1 MTTSGAASAD
11 TFVITRVFN
20 APRQRVWD
28 AWTKP
33 DQLGQWFGPKG
44 TTAMVKAHDL
54 RPGGILHSR
63 LDAPGGGTMWAK
75 FVYREVTAPSR
86 LVWVHSFS
94 DEHANVARA
103 PFFDGNWPLE
113 LLTTVTF
120 ADEGTATRV
129 TLTWTPL
136 NATEIE
142 RQTFAANMLSMNQGW
157 TGSFEELDAFL
168 ALG

>member
-1 MTTSGAASAD
+1 MATTGEASPD

-33 DQLGQWFGPKG
+33 EQFGKWFGPKG
-44 TTAMVKAHDL
+44 VTATVKTHDL
-54 RPGGILHSR
+54 RPGGILHSSLASPDGR
-63 LDAPGGGTMWAK
+63 TMWAK
-75 FVYREVTAPSR
+75 FVYREVSAPSR

-94 DEHANVARA
+94 DEHANVTRA

-120 ADEGTATRV
+120 ADDGAGTRV

-136 NATEIE
+136 NATDIE
-142 RQTFAANMLSMNQGW
+142 RQTFAANMPSMNQGW

-168 ALG
+168 TGG

>member
-1 MTTSGAASAD
+1 MTADAQASPD
-11 TFVITRVFN
+11 TFVITRVFG

-33 DQLGQWFGPKG
+33 EQLSRWFGPKG
-44 TTAMVKAHDL
+44 VTATVKTHEL
-54 RPGGILHSR
+54 RPGGILHAH
-63 LDAPGGGTMWAK
+63 LDAPDGGRLWAK
-75 FVYREVTAPSR
+75 FVYREVAAPSR

-94 DEHANVARA
+94 DEHANVTRA
-103 PFFDGNWPLE
+103 PFFDGKWPLE

-120 ADEGTATRV
+120 AEEGAATRV

-142 RQTFAANMLSMNQGW
+142 RETFAANMHSMQQGW
-157 TGSFEELDAFL
+157 TGRFDVLEEFL
-168 ALG
+168 AGA